1 MQLGSHV
8 FSRKTVFNPFV
19 FKCQQFWICQL
30 TQEKIGDE
38 QLIMEKKF
46 PDNEIN
52 VGKKSSTTIFILLY

>member
-38 QLIMEKKF
+38 QLIMEK
-46 PDNEIN
+46 N
-52 VGKKSSTTIFILLY
+52 SQTTK